1 MSEHLPVMATEV
13 VEFLVTRT
21 NGGYVDCTVGAG
33 GHARYILNN
42 APEGT
47 LLGLDLDA
55 AAIERTA
62 TELAV
67 FGERVTLVRGNFS
80 DLATIAHEHGWRE
93 VDGVLF
99 DLGFSSVQLDDPSRG
114 FSYRSEGPIDM
125 RLDAEGATSAA
136 VLLSRVSER
145 ELARII
151 FEFGEERRAHP
162 IARSIIAAREEGK
175 LETTSDL
182 AAAVLATKPARK
194 NKTLSR
200 VFQALRIAVN
210 AELDNLSAGLA
221 QAVDVL
227 RPGGRVA
234 VISYHSLED
243 RMVKRHFVRCER
255 PCTCPRDLPECAC
268 GKKPTLKIVTRRVVT
283 PGDAE
288 VAANPRARSAKLRV
302 AEKLERQN

>member
-1 MSEHLPVMATEV
+1 MSEHLPVMAAEV

-42 APEGT
+42 APEGA

-80 DLATIAHEHGWRE
+80 DLATIAHEHGLRE

-125 RLDAEGATSAA
+125 RLDAAAATSAG

-145 ELARII
+145 ELVRII
-151 FEFGEERRAHP
+151 LEFGEERRAHP
-162 IARSIIAAREEGK
+162 IARSIIAAREEDK

-210 AELDNLSAGLA
+210 GELDNLSAGLA

>member
-1 MSEHLPVMATEV
+1 
-13 VEFLVTRT
+13 
-21 NGGYVDCTVGAG
+21 
-33 GHARYILNN
+33 
-42 APEGT
+42 
-47 LLGLDLDA
+47 
-55 AAIERTA
+55 
-62 TELAV
+62 
-67 FGERVTLVRGNFS
+67 
-80 DLATIAHEHGWRE
+80 
-93 VDGVLF
+93 
-99 DLGFSSVQLDDPSRG
+99 
-114 FSYRSEGPIDM
+114 
-125 RLDAEGATSAA
+125 
-136 VLLSRVSER
+136 VSER

-162 IARSIIAAREEGK
+162 IARSIIEAREKDK

-243 RMVKRHFVRCER
+243 RMVKRHFVRCEW